1 VQWFVRWSAGGFR
14 RKSIAKIISNIEQMK
29 NAPIAVCAK
38 TAFVG

>member
-1 VQWFVRWSAGGFR
+1 MVCRWFQE